1 MDDTTGL
8 TGGGGTGK
16 RVMLPAWFVK
26 HRRAGFAILM
36 NVCITILALA
46 CAVHAKK
53 ENGLIGAQKESVGAY
68 VFALIVSLIT
78 LPIEWA
84 VDRRNPEMT
93 KDLRF
98 DLAGALIAL
107 AIIRLESTRQVGG
120 YSLEG
125 TSCRGMY
132 FETENTHFQVAI
144 DLFFF
149 VSFLGAKLVG
159 RTGSRELAMLV
170 MADIVDFIELTF
182 SMANFTSTSAD
193 GVTVVSCNI
202 ANKISGSTCN
212 AVVAFTFIFALVTL
226 LLQRAEGP
234 GQKALNAL
242 VQGLFVHIPLIA
254 IRLAI
259 PLSESNQT
267 SFNLIFIV
275 KNIVELVA
283 CIMDF
288 LDAGSEVRNGGG
300 SGDYDNLN

>member
-1 MDDTTGL
+1 MDDSTAL
-8 TGGGGTGK
+8 TSGTMSGK

-26 HRRAGFAILM
+26 HRRAGFAILI
-36 NVCITILALA
+36 NVCITVLALA
-46 CAVHAKK
+46 CAIHAKK
-53 ENGLIGAQKESVGAY
+53 NNGEMGAAKESVGAY
-68 VFALIVSLIT
+68 VFALLVSLIT

-84 VDRRNPEMT
+84 VDRRDKEMT

-107 AIIRLESTRQVGG
+107 AIIRLESTRQ
-120 YSLEG
+120 SG
-125 TSCRGMY
+125 TITDTCRGMY
-132 FETENTHFQVAI
+132 FETDHTHFQVAI
-144 DLFFF
+144 DVFFF
-149 VSFLGAKLVG
+149 IAFLGAKLVG

-182 SMANFTSTSAD
+182 SMASITSVD
-193 GVTVVSCNI
+193 GAVSCTVAI
-202 ANKISGSTCN
+202 KGSTCN
-212 AVVAFTFIFALVTL
+212 AIVAFTFIFALVTL
-226 LLQRAEGP
+226 LLQRAEGA

-242 VQGLFVHIPLIA
+242 VQGVFVHIPLIA

-275 KNIVELVA
+275 KNVVELVA

-288 LDAGSEVRNGGG
+288 LDAGSEARNGDGG
-300 SGDYDNLN
+300 GTDYDNLN